1 MQDKA
6 RTASAVDHASH
17 LHPRKQI
24 MKANLGSL
32 DRALRVGA
40 GVVLIGLAMA
50 GVIGFW
56 GYLGIVPLLTGLV
69 SFCPLYSLLGL
80 NSRPHGV

>member
-1 MQDKA
+1 MRNKP
-6 RTASAVDHASH
+6 RIGSAIDHGITYTLEGA
-17 LHPRKQI
+17 I
-24 MKANLGSL
+24 MTANLGSL

-50 GVIGFW
+50 GLIGFW

-69 SFCPLYSLLGL
+69 SFCPIYSLLGL
-80 NSRPHGV
+80 SSCTRGV